1 MSLDAVISADLVKT
15 RAEIAAVSNV
25 LAATR
30 NEISGLNT
38 QLTSNSH
45 IKSIQRG
52 VIDMGSILTKTV
64 SITAVTPGKSSLKS
78 LGNTG
83 AFYSNV
89 STSQG
94 TYGVFT
100 SNSVMLELV
109 NGNQIK
115 ATGILQTPYYSTL
128 VSWELVEYK

>member
-15 RAEIAAVSNV
+15 RAEIAALSSAVAV
-25 LAATR
+25 AR

-52 VIDMGSILTKTV
+52 VIDMGSVLTRTV
-64 SITAVTPGKSSLKS
+64 SITAVTPGKSSLKN

-83 AFYSNV
+83 AFYSSV
-89 STSQG
+89 FTSQG
-94 TYGVFT
+94 NNSVFS

-115 ATGILQTPYYSTL
+115 ATGIVATPYYNTL

>member
-15 RAEIAAVSNV
+15 RAEIAALSSAV
-25 LAATR
+25 AAAL
-30 NEISGLNT
+30 NEIAGLSTQISG
-38 QLTSNSH
+38 SSH

-52 VIDMGSILTKTV
+52 VIDMSSQATKTI
-64 SITAVTPGKSSLKS
+64 SITAVTPGKSLLKN

-83 AFYSNV
+83 AFFSSVY
-89 STSQG
+89 TSQG
-94 TYGVFT
+94 ASNVLS

-109 NGNQIK
+109 NSNQIK
-115 ATGILQTPYYSTL
+115 ANGTVQTPYYNTL